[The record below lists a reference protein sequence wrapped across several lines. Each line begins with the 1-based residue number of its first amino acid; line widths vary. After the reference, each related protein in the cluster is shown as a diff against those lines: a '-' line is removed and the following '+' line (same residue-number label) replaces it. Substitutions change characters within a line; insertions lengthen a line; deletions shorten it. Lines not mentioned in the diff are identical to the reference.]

1 MRRPAVDGVFL
12 RTVHLPIIEIATCRW
27 LTTQPRDTDTGSAVP
42 SPLRPAPSAATAFR
56 HRQSNV
62 NPALVDCRPSTS
74 MDGRRASA
82 MTALPPQLDS
92 GGVAVA
98 GRTSLGRL
106 VAALLVSQVGF
117 YVAVI
122 TPVQL
127 LLTLRLTTIAGD
139 GATGAFGIV
148 AGFGALVALLAN
160 PVAGR
165 ISDRTVSRFGRR
177 RTWILIGAVTGAAAI
192 ALLSATTR
200 VWQVVVLWC
209 AVQALLA
216 FQAAASSAVVADQ
229 VPERRRGGVS
239 GLIGMT
245 IAVGPLVGL
254 GMVNGFPAGS
264 PSQWFAVAAV
274 TATAGV
280 VAVLLLRDVP
290 ATAAAPDD
298 ARGLA
303 VLVRTFWIDPRR
315 HPAFGWACLV
325 RFLVTCAYA
334 GNTYYSF
341 YLLQR
346 FGVSEERL
354 GDLVLQL
361 TLLSIVLIALASVVV
376 GHLSDLLARQ
386 KPFVVL
392 SGVIA
397 AAGLILLAA
406 APSLP
411 HVFVAAGLLGAGT
424 GTFVAIDLAM
434 CVRLLPSGADA
445 GRDMAIANIANAL
458 PQSIVPFIAPPLLA
472 IGGYAGL
479 FTFLAVL
486 GLLGVAAVTRVP
498 EVGALRRA

>member
-1 MRRPAVDGVFL
+1 
-12 RTVHLPIIEIATCRW
+12 
-27 LTTQPRDTDTGSAVP
+27 
-42 SPLRPAPSAATAFR
+42 
-56 HRQSNV
+56 
-62 NPALVDCRPSTS
+62 
-74 MDGRRASA
+74 

-92 GGVAVA
+92 GSVTVAA
-98 GRTSLGRL
+98 RTSFGRL

-127 LLTLRLTTIAGD
+127 LLTLRLTAIAGD
-139 GATGAFGIV
+139 DATSAFGVV

-160 PVAGR
+160 PIAGR

-177 RTWILIGAVTGAAAI
+177 RTWILAGAVAGAGAL
-192 ALLSATTR
+192 ALLSATTS

-216 FQAAASSAVVADQ
+216 FQSAASSAVVADQ
-229 VPERRRGGVS
+229 VPEQRRGGVS

-245 IAVGPLVGL
+245 IAIGPLVGL

-264 PSQWFAVAAV
+264 PAQWIAVATV
-274 TATAGV
+274 TALAGA

-290 ATAAAPDD
+290 VTANGQDVPVTANGQDVPVTANGQDVPATATASAGP
-298 ARGLA
+298 RGLA

-315 HPAFGWACLV
+315 YPAFGWACLV
-325 RFLVTCAYA
+325 RFFITCAYA

-346 FGVSEERL
+346 FGVSEEQL

-361 TLLSIVLIALASVVV
+361 TLLSIVLIALSSVVV

-397 AAGLILLAA
+397 AAGMVLLAA

-411 HVFVAAGLLGAGT
+411 YVFVAAGLLGAGT

-445 GRDMAIANIANAL
+445 GRDLAIANIANSL

-472 IGGYAGL
+472 LGGYGGL
-479 FTFLAVL
+479 FTFLGVL

-498 EVGALRRA
+498 EVGAVRRA